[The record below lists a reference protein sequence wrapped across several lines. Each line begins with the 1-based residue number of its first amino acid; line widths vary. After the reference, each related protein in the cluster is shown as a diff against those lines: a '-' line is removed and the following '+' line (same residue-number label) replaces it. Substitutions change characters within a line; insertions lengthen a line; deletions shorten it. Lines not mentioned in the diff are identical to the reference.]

1 MKASK
6 IREYTN
12 EELENLLR
20 ETRQQIIDLRL
31 KKKAASTEQ
40 PLRLRLLRRDLARIK
55 TVIRERELKRNE

>member
-31 KKKAASTEQ
+31 KKKAASAEQ
-40 PLRLRLLRRDLARIK
+40 PLRLHLLRRDLARIK
-55 TVIRERELKRNE
+55 TVMRERELKRNE